1 MNTEND
7 YFVEYFT
14 SAQSEALTPRE
25 SAIVDLRF
33 GFMGGS
39 PHTLE
44 AIGQEFGVT
53 RERIRQILNKALR
66 KIVAKG
72 KRELKGGKLNAPCA
86 ALLTYVEGAIRPS
99 DEGAVCR
106 IVDFVEADL
115 SYLPKN
121 SSLLLIAYLAFQN
134 RKIAAAK
141 ISEVPKLVR
150 DRKIAQGRYYKN
162 QAKLQD
168 LLANVIWPNKIVMMT
183 SESIEGLERARH
195 VSSDSEGNA
204 GSFHS
209 GKMARLIEYES
220 EIELRFYQWL
230 EELDEV
236 KFYQEQPFKVPY
248 EYEGRRFLYY
258 PDVLFVLEDGKGIVV
273 EIKPIFK
280 MALNINLKKWT
291 GLRNFCSDKGLGLL
305 VTDGRYTIQQI
316 QHYEV
321 NPSFAKDVLMLLDK
335 GPLSWAQY
343 KPIREKHNATRNDFV
358 GLVLKS
364 KLYWS
369 LNPFKLCAV

>member
-7 YFVEYFT
+7 YFAEYFT

-33 GFMGGS
+33 GFMGGN
-39 PHTLE
+39 PHTLQ

-66 KIVAKG
+66 KIVTKG
-72 KRELKGGKLNAPCA
+72 RRELKGGKLNAPCA
-86 ALLTYVEGAIRPS
+86 ALLTYVEGTIRPN

-115 SYLPKN
+115 SYSPKYL
-121 SSLLLIAYLAFQN
+121 SLLLIAYLAFHN

-141 ISEVPKLVR
+141 RSEAFKLIK
-150 DRKIAQGRYYKN
+150 DRKIAQKKYYHN
-162 QAKLQD
+162 QAIFEV

-183 SESIEGLERARH
+183 SESIEGLERVRH
-195 VSSDSEGNA
+195 VSLDNEGNA

-209 GKMARLIEYES
+209 SKMARLIEYES
-220 EIELRFYQWL
+220 EMELRFYQWL

-248 EYEGRRFLYY
+248 E
-258 PDVLFVLEDGKGIVV
+258 
-273 EIKPIFK
+273 
-280 MALNINLKKWT
+280 
-291 GLRNFCSDKGLGLL
+291 
-305 VTDGRYTIQQI
+305 
-316 QHYEV
+316 
-321 NPSFAKDVLMLLDK
+321 
-335 GPLSWAQY
+335 
-343 KPIREKHNATRNDFV
+343 
-358 GLVLKS
+358 
-364 KLYWS
+364 
-369 LNPFKLCAV
+369 